1 MLSIANPSN
10 GQGFFSLLYAYNWV
24 KYKDIEGL
32 TKDKVHSI
40 ATAKITPD
48 RYSRI
53 EVITFIAQIL
63 KKINIVVLK
72 YYFNDCIVGRETY
85 STLYLHVA

>member
-10 GQGFFSLLYAYNWV
+10 GQGFFSLLYSHNWV
-24 KYKDIEGL
+24 RDKELVGL

-40 ATAKITPD
+40 ATTKITPD

-53 EVITFIAQIL
+53 EVITFIAQI
-63 KKINIVVLK
+63 KK
-72 YYFNDCIVGRETY
+72 
-85 STLYLHVA
+85 